1 MAKSRKISIARRG
14 FLQSAA
20 AGAAAL
26 ATGTP
31 AAMAQRAAAE
41 PAAAPGGGAPA
52 PTQDQLARDAGNV
65 RPPAAVRTIT
75 APGSDAM
82 VQTIKDLGIEFV
94 AANPGS
100 SFEGLQESLINYGNP
115 PNHMPE
121 FITALHEESSVAM
134 GHGYAKAT
142 GKPMMALLH

>member
-1 MAKSRKISIARRG
+1 MAKSPKTSIARRG

-26 ATGTP
+26 AAGTP

-41 PAAAPGGGAPA
+41 AAAAPGGAPA

-100 SFEGLQESLINYGNP
+100 SFEGLQESLI
-115 PNHMPE
+115 
-121 FITALHEESSVAM
+121 
-134 GHGYAKAT
+134 
-142 GKPMMALLH
+142 